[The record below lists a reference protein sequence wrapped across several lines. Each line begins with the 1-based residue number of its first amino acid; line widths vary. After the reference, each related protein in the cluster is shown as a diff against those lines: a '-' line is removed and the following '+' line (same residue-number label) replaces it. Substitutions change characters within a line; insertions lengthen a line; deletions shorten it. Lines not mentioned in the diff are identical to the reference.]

1 MLNSRSSRT
10 DNPRVSLERKAP
22 VPQFI
27 DKLRVAVRLVLL
39 AEEPTAGSLSLAPH
53 SERHAGPETL
63 LERLNDRVRV
73 LPFERASD
81 DAIML
86 VTREHIEWV
95 MPGADIEPALVR
107 PPTFAFTREERVRA
121 RLLSGA
127 FFDGV
132 LAMEMP
138 HEHNRASDFLNG
150 EDDFFVLTS
159 PSGTVL
165 VNKSRVVD
173 IHVYGARPRA
183 SVRAA

>member
-1 MLNSRSSRT
+1 MLNSRSART

-27 DKLRVAVRLVLL
+27 EKLRVAVRLVLL

-73 LPFERASD
+73 MPFLRAD
-81 DAIML
+81 DALML

-95 MPGADIEPALVR
+95 MPSAVVGPELVR
-107 PPTFAFTREERVRA
+107 PQAFAFTREERVRV

-127 FFDGV
+127 HFDGV
-132 LAMEMP
+132 LSMEMP
-138 HEHNRASDFLNG
+138 HEYNRASDFLNE
-150 EDDFFVLTS
+150 EDDFFVLTT

-165 VNKSRVVD
+165 VNKARVVD
-173 IHVYGARPRA
+173 IRVYGVGPR
-183 SVRAA
+183 SGTQAA